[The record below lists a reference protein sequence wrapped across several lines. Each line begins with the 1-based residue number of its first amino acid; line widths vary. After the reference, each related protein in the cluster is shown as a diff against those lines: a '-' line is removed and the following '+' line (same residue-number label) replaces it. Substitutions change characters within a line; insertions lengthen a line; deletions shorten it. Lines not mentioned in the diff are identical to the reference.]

1 MERVKRIISLST
13 IYPYFNY
20 ILKTKFKLCNKKVKI
35 QSYDKVR
42 TFSVVT
48 F

>member
-1 MERVKRIISLST
+1 MVEIIIGFST
-13 IYPYFNY
+13 MYPYFNY

-35 QSYDKVR
+35 QSYDKMR
-42 TFSVVT
+42 TFSAVT

>member
-20 ILKTKFKLCNKKVKI
+20 ILKTKFKLCNKKVKM
-35 QSYDKVR
+35 QSYDKMR
-42 TFSVVT
+42 TFSPVT